1 MAKLNIKRTLLLF
14 IMIAMLSFVS
24 CSGKNVSFDKNAA
37 AEIVKQ
43 YVSDKYRLDFEPVRW
58 ILPTGGDEINVIGNV
73 KSFGDEFR
81 FDVSY
86 DEKTTQYY
94 VYSDSHFF
102 QVYSQQFFQPWLDE
116 AAKEY
121 LEYERYYIYGRLT
134 YRHIFSEQM
143 VASNIDELISM
154 QPEGLSLGLY
164 IIIFEDE
171 YNGDNEAVM
180 KTDKLTEYISKE
192 LVNCDCSGELLVY
205 INDGDDLLKEYGS
218 YADIETDLKN
228 KRCINQIDLYGKAV
242 PNSYVN

>member
-1 MAKLNIKRTLLLF
+1 MPRYKLIISFLIITLILCGCVHGENE
-14 IMIAMLSFVS
+14 SY
-24 CSGKNVSFDKNAA
+24 DKNAA

-43 YVSDKYRLDFEPVRW
+43 YVSDKYGLDFEPVRW

-73 KSFGDEFR
+73 ESFGDEFR

-94 VYSDSHFF
+94 VYNDSHFF
-102 QVYSQQFFQPWLDE
+102 QAYSQQFFQSWLDE

-134 YRHIFSEQM
+134 YRHIFNEQM
-143 VASNIDELISM
+143 AASNIDELINM

-171 YNGDNEAVM
+171 YKDDNEAVM